1 MYIDSKLFRERVY
14 IIYISWTRV
23 GGGDGGS
30 EIGGEKERG
39 AGGGGGIY
47 THIYS
52 VTLSR

>member
-1 MYIDSKLFRERVY
+1 M
-14 IIYISWTRV
+14 
-23 GGGDGGS
+23 GGGDGRS

-39 AGGGGGIY
+39 AGGGGGRGGGIY